1 MNAELENIV
10 KQLQES
16 GDSEAANL
24 GKILGE
30 IFSDIKAS
38 EMTTAE
44 AAELIQNLKDTLDI
58 KNAKIKVMVASLL
71 ENAMNLAASAA
82 I

>member
-16 GDSEAANL
+16 GDSEAADL

-30 IFSDIKAS
+30 IFSDVKAS
-38 EMTTAE
+38 EMTGAE